1 MSTLINNLHTVDS
14 ASTFPSKVESI
25 SPPKNETPATATE
38 VAQPKKDDSKDVIEP
53 IAPVVLEK
61 QPLATITPPIPVAQ
75 TSQNAPLKD
84 SDQVF
89 DITLANIVPPPE
101 AATDAS
107 SASFMKD
114 AGLITPPPIAP
125 ELVSSSTP
133 LNVLAASIDD
143 PSQSAAIAKTPS
155 QTTLKPAIGNQA
167 TSKKPKTFF
176 QKADEFI
183 ERNIFNF
190 RKFLD

>member
-1 MSTLINNLHTVDS
+1 MSTIINDLHTVDS
-14 ASTFPSKVESI
+14 ASTFPSKVETI
-25 SPPKNETPATATE
+25 SSPKNETPDTATE
-38 VAQPKKDDSKDVIEP
+38 IARPEKDDVKDVTGP
-53 IAPVVLEK
+53 IAPVILEERPPTTI
-61 QPLATITPPIPVAQ
+61 PLSISVVQSLP
-75 TSQNAPLKD
+75 NAP
-84 SDQVF
+84 DQVF
-89 DITLANIVPPPE
+89 DVTKANIVPSPE

-114 AGLITPPPIAP
+114 VGLITPPPFAP
-125 ELVSSSTP
+125 EIASSSTP
-133 LNVLAASIDD
+133 LNILAASIDD
-143 PSQSAAIAKTPS
+143 PSQQAVTTKPPKP
-155 QTTLKPAIGNQA
+155 TTLKPATGNQA